1 MAKQQPNPEAGV
13 RQPDKPGRP
22 VENFEED
29 LAAGDRRK
37 AKSADKED
45 RAVADAVSDLDGK
58 D

>member
-29 LAAGDRRK
+29 LAAVTGGRRNRPTRK
-37 AKSADKED
+37 IA
-45 RAVADAVSDLDGK
+45 RLPMR
-58 D
+58 